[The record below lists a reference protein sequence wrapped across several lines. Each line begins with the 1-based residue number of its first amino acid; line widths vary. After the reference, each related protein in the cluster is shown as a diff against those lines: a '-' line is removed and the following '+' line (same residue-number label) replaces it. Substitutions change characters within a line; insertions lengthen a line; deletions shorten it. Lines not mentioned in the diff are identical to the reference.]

1 MGGGG
6 GCAEPLPI
14 PTTSARVAEWGQE
27 DRAELGGTRRYRGA
41 ALGVHQPRQDWTVG
55 RGLKLAG
62 RNLAT
67 LPLIHELP
75 WGDALA
81 ADGR

>member
-1 MGGGG
+1 MVVGGV
-6 GCAEPLPI
+6 PSRFQS
-14 PTTSARVAEWGQE
+14 PTTSARMAEWGQE
-27 DRAELGGTRRYRGA
+27 DRAELGGTRSYEEPR
-41 ALGVHQPRQDWTVG
+41 LGVHPASTGLDGWPW
-55 RGLKLAG
+55 LKLAG

-75 WGDALA
+75 WGDALV